1 MRKIKSEQ
9 CIKSHLKLCGC
20 SKGHLGFQCNV
31 MDKFLKL
38 IFYND
43 RSNYTLIKLFFWVF
57 PIVVSGESSC
67 EICFKVLSFDAKEE
81 STKPLKREKGPI
93 Q

>member
-1 MRKIKSEQ
+1 MIGV
-9 CIKSHLKLCGC
+9 I
-20 SKGHLGFQCNV
+20 
-31 MDKFLKL
+31 
-38 IFYND
+38 
-43 RSNYTLIKLFFWVF
+43 TLYFKWSFWVF

-81 STKPLKREKGPI
+81 RTKPLKREKGPI